1 MTEQTTDPRPFL
13 YTDKDKS
20 RNYLE
25 NLSKACD
32 YRSPYRRDIDR
43 LIHATCFRR
52 LQGKTQ
58 LYPGFESDFFRNRLT
73 HSIEVASIARAI
85 ATKLNDQD
93 KFLEGR
99 PIDLDIVEFAGL
111 AHDLGHPPFGHQ
123 GEYELDS
130 LMREHGGYEG
140 NAQTLRLLSKIE
152 KKGFSDGDSY
162 NGIEGQDERHGLNI
176 TYRGLASILK
186 YDLLTPEQRPRT
198 EFWESGEQKGKKI
211 KPVKGYYW
219 FDEDLVQKIKTATG
233 GNEPGKRYKSL
244 ECQIMDVADD
254 ISYSTYD
261 LEDGLKAG
269 FYTLQDVV
277 FPKKKILQAISDEI
291 ELELPDGKIFK
302 PSPEKVGE
310 ILQNMFTEFLFQNF
324 QETQIRSI
332 DDAFK
337 YLNSQYSIISDYSH
351 NGYQRN
357 FLTST
362 LVNRFIEGVKLIPEE
377 KFPTQ
382 SKVILTDNILGEVE
396 VLKKFTYIS
405 QVLSSRLKIAEFRGR
420 EIVKEIFETLD
431 KPGGCELL
439 PDDFRNMY
447 ESPSAD
453 KKRIICDFVAGMTD
467 RYAIE
472 FYARLKSENAETIFK
487 PL

>member
-1 MTEQTTDPRPFL
+1 MSKSHNDVVHPL

-20 RNYLE
+20 RNYTE
-25 NLSKACD
+25 NSSKSCD
-32 YRSPYRRDIDR
+32 YRPPFRRDIDR
-43 LIHATCFRR
+43 LVHSTCFRR

-73 HSIEVASIARAI
+73 HSLEVASIARSI
-85 ATKLNDQD
+85 AMKLNGENDFF
-93 KFLEGR
+93 KGR
-99 PIDLDIVEFAGL
+99 LIDPDIVEFAGL

-123 GEYELDS
+123 GEYELDL
-130 LMREHGGYEG
+130 LMREDGGYEG
-140 NAQTLRLLSKIE
+140 NAQTLRLLTKIE
-152 KKGFSDGDSY
+152 KKGFSDVDDYHGS
-162 NGIEGQDERHGLNI
+162 NGSDERKGLNLA
-176 TYRGLASILK
+176 YRTLASILK
-186 YDLLTPEQRPRT
+186 YDVITPEKRPKT
-198 EFWESGEQKGKKI
+198 EFYKTGKKKGEKI

-219 FDEDLVQKIKTATG
+219 FDQNLVNKIKEATG
-233 GNEPGKRYKSL
+233 GHESGKKFKTI

-277 FPKKKILQAISDEI
+277 FPEKKLLQAISDEI
-291 ELELPDGKIFK
+291 ELELPDGWVFK
-302 PSPEKVGE
+302 PTPEKVGE
-310 ILQNMFTEFLFQNF
+310 ILQNLFSEFLFQNF
-324 QETQIRSI
+324 EPTSI
-332 DDAFK
+332 SNINESFK
-337 YLNSQYSIISDYSH
+337 YLNKQYSIISAYSH

-362 LVNRFIEGVKLIPEE
+362 LVNRFIDGVRLIPN
-377 KFPTQ
+377 KDFPAQ
-382 SKVILTDNILGEVE
+382 SVVTLHDKTLGEVE
-396 VLKKFTYIS
+396 VLKKFTYNS

-420 EIVKEIFETLD
+420 EIVKEIFTTLTG
-431 KPGGCELL
+431 PAGCELL

-447 ESPSAD
+447 ESPGAD